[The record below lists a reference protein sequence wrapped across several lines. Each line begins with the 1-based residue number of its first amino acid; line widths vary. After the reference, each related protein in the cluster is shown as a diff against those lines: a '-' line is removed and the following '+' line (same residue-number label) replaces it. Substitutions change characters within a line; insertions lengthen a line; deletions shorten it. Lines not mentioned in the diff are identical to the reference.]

1 MEFGFEQATAF
12 VGSLLWPFMRIGA
25 MIMAIPVLG
34 TRMVPTRVKIITTLV
49 ISVMVLPL
57 LPPVPEVEA
66 LSLNGIF
73 ISFQQIL
80 IGLSMGFTLQ
90 LVFGAL
96 MIAGESIALSMGL
109 GFASMVDPANGVN
122 VPVVSQLFIIIATLL
137 FLALGGHLMLIQLVV
152 SSFQSLPISPTG
164 VDRESFWAIVSWGSQ
179 MFIGA
184 VWVAIPA
191 LISMLVITL
200 SMGVMTRAAP
210 QLNIFSVGF
219 PVTMFMGFIIL
230 MLILPGLLPRFNQL
244 MLEAMQLSQSI
255 GRVGAL

>member
-1 MEFGFEQATAF
+1 MDVDFAEATAF
-12 VGSLLWPFMRIGA
+12 VGSLFWPMMRIGA
-25 MIMAIPVLG
+25 MLLAMPVIG
-34 TRMVPTRVKIITTLV
+34 TRLVPTRVKVITTLV
-49 ISVMVLPL
+49 LAVTVLPL
-57 LPPVPEVEA
+57 LPEIPRVEA
-66 LSLNGIF
+66 LSIDGLF
-73 ISFQQIL
+73 ISLQQVL
-80 IGLSMGFTLQ
+80 IGVGIGFTLQ

-96 MIAGESIALSMGL
+96 MIAGESIAMSMGL

-122 VPVVSQLFIIIATLL
+122 VPVISQLFIIMGTLI
-137 FLALGGHLMLIQLVV
+137 FLALGGHLLLIQLLV
-152 SSFQSLPISPTG
+152 SSFETMPVAAHGLERI
-164 VDRESFWAIVSWGSQ
+164 SFWAIVAWGSQ

-230 MLILPGLLPRFNQL
+230 MLALPSFLPRINQM
-244 MLEAMQLSQSI
+244 MLEAMQLSQGII
-255 GRVGAL
+255 GS

>member
-1 MEFGFEQATAF
+1 MELGFAQATAF
-12 VGSLLWPFMRIGA
+12 VASLLWPMMRIGA
-25 MIMAIPVLG
+25 MLLAMPVLG
-34 TRMVPTRVKIITTLV
+34 TRLLPTRVKIITTFVLAMV
-49 ISVMVLPL
+49 VLPL
-57 LPPVPEVEA
+57 IPEVPEVEA
-66 LSLNGIF
+66 LSLQGMF
-73 ISFQQIL
+73 ISVQQVL
-80 IGLSMGFTLQ
+80 IGIAMGFTLQ

-96 MIAGESIALSMGL
+96 MVAGEAIAMSMGL

-122 VPVVSQLFIIIATLL
+122 VPMVSQLFIIIGTLV

-152 SSFQSLPISPTG
+152 SSFQTLPIAPTG
-164 VDRESFWAIVSWGSQ
+164 VTRESFWSIFAWGSQ

-219 PVTMFMGFIIL
+219 PVTMFMGFIVL
-230 MLILPGLLPRFNQL
+230 MLVLPGFLPRINQM
-244 MLEAMQLSQSI
+244 MLEAMQLSQRI
-255 GRVGAL
+255 AGL